1 MTKTQ
6 TVGVLAL
13 QGAFAEHCR
22 HLEKAA
28 VKLQKDVEVIEVRT
42 PAELE
47 RCEGLVI
54 PGGESTAISLVA
66 QRSAGMLEALQKFVT
81 VDKKPTW
88 GTCAGLIL
96 ISSGIYDH
104 KTEKQTLAGTPE
116 VDAHG
121 NKVADQTVSALFG
134 GLDVVVSR
142 NYFGRQLGSF
152 IAPLKLSNFGASS
165 TITDKDAVFDAVF
178 IRAPVVFKTLSDEV
192 KVLAEVE
199 DPSDPAKKLIV
210 AVEQGHMMGTSFHP
224 ELSDDTRI
232 HEIWLSKF
240 L

>member
-1 MTKTQ
+1 MTVAQ

-13 QGAFAEHCR
+13 QGAFAEHAR

-28 VKLQKDVEVIEVRT
+28 AKLQKDVEVIEVRT
-42 PAELE
+42 VAELD
-47 RCEGLVI
+47 RCSALVI

-66 QRSAGMLEALQKFVT
+66 QRSEGMLDALRKFVT

-104 KTEKQTLAGTPE
+104 KTEQQTLAGTPE
-116 VDAHG
+116 IDAHG
-121 NKVADQTVSALFG
+121 NRVAPQGVAALFG

-152 IAPLKLSNFGASS
+152 IAPLQLSNFGQCS
-165 TITDKDAVFDAVF
+165 TITDPDAVFEAVF
-178 IRAPVVFKTLSDEV
+178 IRAPVVYKTLSDKV
-192 KVLAEVE
+192 KVLAEVQ
-199 DPSDPAKKLIV
+199 DPSDASKKLIV

-232 HEIWLSKF
+232 HELWLSKF